1 METLC
6 TLRVTVPVVGLLLIP
21 AMLAAAQTPEPPE
34 KQEEVTVMKYDGEKK
49 VVIKS
54 DGKEVEI
61 FGDLADDGEF
71 YVTHPED
78 LWDLEYHRMLD
89 GMPIGD
95 VAAVTMRL
103 LSRELGK
110 VSSRDAT
117 TLRKMEAQSHKLAKK
132 ARSAGGEEREE
143 LEGELRDHLEAIFA
157 LKQARRLEL
166 IEMLR
171 AALDSAVSENE
182 DRESNREEIIERR
195 FDELLGRSR
204 YKW

>member
-1 METLC
+1 MA
-6 TLRVTVPVVGLLLIP
+6 PVVGLLLLP
-21 AMLAAAQTPEPPE
+21 AMPAAAQAPDLPE
-34 KQEEVTVMKYDGEKK
+34 KQEEVTVMKYDGGKK

-61 FGDLADDGEF
+61 FGDLADDHKF
-71 YVTHPED
+71 YVTHPE
-78 LWDLEYHRMLD
+78 LWNLEYHRMLD
-89 GMPIGD
+89 GMPLGD
-95 VAAVTMRL
+95 AAAVTMRL

-110 VSSRDAT
+110 VSSRDAVK
-117 TLRKMEAQSHKLAKK
+117 LREMEAKSHELAEK
-132 ARSAGGEEREE
+132 ARNAEKEERDE

-166 IEMLR
+166 VEMLR

>member
-1 METLC
+1 MKTFCTLC
-6 TLRVTVPVVGLLLIP
+6 VMAPVVWLLLIP
-21 AMLAAAQTPEPPE
+21 AMPAAAQTPDLPE
-34 KQEEVTVMKYDGEKK
+34 KQEEVTVMKYDGGKK

-61 FGDLADDGEF
+61 FGDLADDHEF
-71 YVTHPED
+71 YVTRPES
-78 LWDLEYHRMLD
+78 WDLEYHRMLD
-89 GMPIGD
+89 GMPFGD
-95 VAAVTMRL
+95 VVNVTMHL

-110 VSSRDAT
+110 VSSRDTAK
-117 TLRKMEAQSHKLAKK
+117 LRKMEAKSHELAKK
-132 ARSAGGEEREE
+132 ARSAEKEERDE

-166 IEMLR
+166 VEMLR

-182 DRESNREEIIERR
+182 DREANREEIIERR